1 MKRRTK
7 PSRCGV
13 MYPHKI
19 ECAMRAAA
27 HAINAAAQL
36 VEFLLDQQ
44 RPDMAPDVDRIK
56 EAANE
61 LAAARDWAA
70 SAKKPPGG
78 EGT

>member
-1 MKRRTK
+1 MKRKTRT
-7 PSRCGV
+7 SRCGLI
-13 MYPHKI
+13 YPHRI

-27 HAINAAAQL
+27 HAIAGTTQL